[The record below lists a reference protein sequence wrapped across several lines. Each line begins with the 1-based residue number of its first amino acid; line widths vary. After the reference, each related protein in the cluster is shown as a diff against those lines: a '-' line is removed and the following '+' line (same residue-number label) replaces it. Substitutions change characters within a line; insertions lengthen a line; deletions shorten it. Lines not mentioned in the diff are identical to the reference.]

1 MKDKE
6 EFVANI
12 IVGFTT
18 IALITLFILAIW

>member
-6 EFVANI
+6 EFISTI
-12 IVGFTT
+12 IVALTT